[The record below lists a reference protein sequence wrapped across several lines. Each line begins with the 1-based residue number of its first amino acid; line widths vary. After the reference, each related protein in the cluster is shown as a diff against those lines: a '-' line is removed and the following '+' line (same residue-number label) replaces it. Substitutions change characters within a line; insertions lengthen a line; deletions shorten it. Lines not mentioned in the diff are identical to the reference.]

1 MLVYMSKKHYA
12 ERQCEETWLLRNMET
27 ESVNDW
33 WNTQSLL
40 PFLTPT
46 TILICGSTQSGKTHF
61 TKKLLQNANGMFAM
75 PVERIIYAYS
85 EHQPMFE
92 EMEKTIPNFSLHQGL
107 PTKEDIEQYTEGVN
121 HTIVVLDDLMLQVAQ
136 SQDCVHLFTVTS
148 HHRNVTTVML
158 SQNLYPPGKY
168 ARTISLN
175 CLNVILF
182 KNYRDSRQIITF
194 GSQILPGQVS
204 FFKAAYESATRPNFG
219 YLHVCLEPTQ
229 NREYQLKTHILPGEE
244 MIIYQPI

>member
-1 MLVYMSKKHYA
+1 MQ
-12 ERQCEETWLLRNMET
+12 RLRNFIVRLASEKET
-27 ESVNDW
+27 VVMNDW
-33 WNTQSLL
+33 WKTHSLL
-40 PFLTPT
+40 PFSAPT
-46 TILICGSTQSGKTHF
+46 TILICGCTQSGKTYF
-61 TKKLLQNANGMFAM
+61 TKSLLQNANGMFSV
-75 PVERIIYAYS
+75 PIDKIIYAYS
-85 EHQPMFE
+85 EYQPMFDVISQS
-92 EMEKTIPNFSLHQGL
+92 IPNLTLHQGL
-107 PTKEDIEQYTEGVN
+107 PSKEDIEQYTEGIN
-121 HTIVVLDDLMLQVAQ
+121 HTILVLDDLMLQIAQ

-182 KNYRDSRQIITF
+182 KNYRDSRQVITF

-204 FFKAAYESATRPNFG
+204 FFKAAYECATRPNFG

-229 NREYQLKTHILPGEE
+229 KREYQLRSRILPGEDT
-244 MIIYQPI
+244 IIYQPI

>member
-1 MLVYMSKKHYA
+1 MDT
-12 ERQCEETWLLRNMET
+12 ERE
-27 ESVNDW
+27 W
-33 WNTQSLL
+33 WKTKSLL
-40 PFLTPT
+40 PFSAPT

-61 TKKLLQNANGMFAM
+61 TKRLLQNADGMFSS
-75 PVERIIYAYS
+75 PVDKIIYAYS
-85 EHQPMFE
+85 EYQPMFT
-92 EMEKTIPNFSLHQGL
+92 EMMEDIPRLILHQGL
-107 PTKEDIEQYTEGVN
+107 PSREDIEHYTEGVN

-194 GSQILPGQVS
+194 GSQILPGYVS
-204 FFKAAYESATRPNFG
+204 YFKAAYEAATHPNFG

-229 NREYQLKTHILPGEE
+229 NKEYQLRSSILPGED
-244 MIIYQPI
+244 MVIYRPL

>member
-1 MLVYMSKKHYA
+1 MVSNS
-12 ERQCEETWLLRNMET
+12 E
-27 ESVNDW
+27 W
-33 WNTQSLL
+33 WKTNSLL
-40 PFLTPT
+40 PFSAPT

-61 TKKLLQNANGMFAM
+61 TDRLLQNADSMFTT
-75 PVERIIYAYS
+75 PVDKIVYAYS
-85 EHQPMFE
+85 EHQPMFDK
-92 EMEKTIPNFSLHQGL
+92 MMSSIPRLIFHQGL
-107 PTKEDIEQYTEGVN
+107 PSKEEIEQYTEGVN

-175 CLNVILF
+175 CLNVIF
-182 KNYRDSRQIITF
+182 IKNYRDSRQIITF
-194 GSQILPGQVS
+194 GSQILPGHVP
-204 FFKAAYESATRPNFG
+204 FFKAAYEAATRLNFG

-229 NREYQLKTHILPGEE
+229 NKEYQLRSRILPGEE
-244 MIIYQPI
+244 MIIYQPV

>member
-1 MLVYMSKKHYA
+1 MVSNN
-12 ERQCEETWLLRNMET
+12 E
-27 ESVNDW
+27 W
-33 WNTQSLL
+33 WKTNSLL
-40 PFLTPT
+40 PFSAPT

-61 TKKLLQNANGMFAM
+61 TDRLLQNADSMFTT
-75 PVERIIYAYS
+75 PVDKIVYAYS
-85 EHQPMFE
+85 EHQPMFDK
-92 EMEKTIPNFSLHQGL
+92 MMSSIPRLIFHQGL
-107 PTKEDIEQYTEGVN
+107 PSKEEIEQYTEGVN

-182 KNYRDSRQIITF
+182 TNYRDSRQIITF
-194 GSQILPGQVS
+194 GSQILQGHVL
-204 FFKAAYESATRPNFG
+204 FFKAAYEAATRPNFG

-229 NREYQLKTHILPGEE
+229 NKEYQLRSRILPGEE
-244 MIIYQPI
+244 MIIYQPV

>member
-1 MLVYMSKKHYA
+1 MTKEK
-12 ERQCEETWLLRNMET
+12 ETVIM
-27 ESVNDW
+27 NDW
-33 WNTQSLL
+33 WKTKALL
-40 PFLTPT
+40 PFSAPT
-46 TILICGSTQSGKTHF
+46 TILICGCTQSGKTYF
-61 TKKLLQNANGMFAM
+61 TKSLLQHANGMFSV
-75 PVERIIYAYS
+75 PVDKIIYAYT
-85 EHQPMFE
+85 EYQPIFDDMSRS
-92 EMEKTIPNFSLHQGL
+92 IPNFTLHQGL
-107 PTKEDIEQYTEGVN
+107 PSKEDIEQYTEGVN
-121 HTIVVLDDLMLQVAQ
+121 HTILVLDDLMLKIAQ

-182 KNYRDSRQIITF
+182 KNYRDSRQVITF
-194 GSQILPGQVS
+194 GSQVLPGQVS
-204 FFKAAYESATRPNFG
+204 FFKAAYDSATRRNFW

-229 NREYQLKTHILPGEE
+229 KREYQLRSCILPGED

>member
-1 MLVYMSKKHYA
+1 M
-12 ERQCEETWLLRNMET
+12 
-27 ESVNDW
+27 NDW
-33 WNTQSLL
+33 WKTKALL
-40 PFLTPT
+40 PFSAPT
-46 TILICGSTQSGKTHF
+46 TILICGCTQSGKTYF
-61 TKKLLQNANGMFAM
+61 TKSLLQHANGMFSV
-75 PVERIIYAYS
+75 PVDKIIYAYT
-85 EHQPMFE
+85 EYQPIFDDMSRS
-92 EMEKTIPNFSLHQGL
+92 IPNFTLHQGL
-107 PTKEDIEQYTEGVN
+107 PSKEDIEQYTEGVN
-121 HTIVVLDDLMLQVAQ
+121 HTILVLDDLMLKIAQ

-182 KNYRDSRQIITF
+182 KNYRDSRQVITF
-194 GSQILPGQVS
+194 GSQVLPGQVS
-204 FFKAAYESATRPNFG
+204 FFKAAYDSATRRNFG

-229 NREYQLKTHILPGEE
+229 KREYQLRSCILPGED